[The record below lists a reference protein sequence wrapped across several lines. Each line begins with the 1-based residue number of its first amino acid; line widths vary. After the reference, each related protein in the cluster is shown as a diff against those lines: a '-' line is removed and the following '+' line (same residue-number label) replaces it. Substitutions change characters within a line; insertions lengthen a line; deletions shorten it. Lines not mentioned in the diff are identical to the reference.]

1 MDLLAFLK
9 DSVTKDVSDIFIVAG
24 KPLSYKV
31 GTILHSYDD
40 ERLSPEK
47 TNLLITEIYQMAD
60 NRNTDRLLKNG
71 DDDFSFSL
79 TGISRFRVS
88 AYKQRGSLAAVI
100 RVVALTLPNPT
111 KLHIPDFVL
120 DLANIPRGMI
130 LVSGPSGCGKST
142 PLPCLIDIINEQRAG
157 HIITLEDPI
166 EFLHPHKASIVSQR
180 EIEMDT
186 VSYPSAL
193 RAALRQNPDVILIG
207 ELRDPQSISI
217 ALTAAETGH
226 LVISTLHTLGAANSM
241 DRLVDA
247 FEPSQQQQVRMQ
259 LSMVLQAVVS
269 QQLVPTISNDVFP
282 VFEVM
287 LCNNAI
293 RNMIRD
299 GRTHQID
306 SVIFS
311 SSASGM
317 VSMDTS
323 LIDLYKRGMI
333 TAQEAELRSLS
344 PEQLVRQLND
354 VK

>member
-1 MDLLAFLK
+1 
-9 DSVTKDVSDIFIVAG
+9 
-24 KPLSYKV
+24 
-31 GTILHSYDD
+31 
-40 ERLSPEK
+40 
-47 TNLLITEIYQMAD
+47 
-60 NRNTDRLLKNG
+60 
-71 DDDFSFSL
+71 
-79 TGISRFRVS
+79 
-88 AYKQRGSLAAVI
+88 
-100 RVVALTLPNPT
+100 
-111 KLHIPDFVL
+111 
-120 DLANIPRGMI
+120 
-130 LVSGPSGCGKST
+130 
-142 PLPCLIDIINEQRAG
+142 
-157 HIITLEDPI
+157 
-166 EFLHPHKASIVSQR
+166 
-180 EIEMDT
+180 
-186 VSYPSAL
+186 
-193 RAALRQNPDVILIG
+193 
-207 ELRDPQSISI
+207 
-217 ALTAAETGH
+217 
-226 LVISTLHTLGAANSM
+226 
-241 DRLVDA
+241 
-247 FEPSQQQQVRMQ
+247 MQ

>member
-1 MDLLAFLK
+1 MDLNLFLK
-9 DSVTKDVSDIFIVAG
+9 DSVEKGVSDIFIVAG
-24 KPLSYKV
+24 KPLCYKV
-31 GTILHSYDD
+31 GSHIETVGDS
-40 ERLSPEK
+40 RLSPSE
-47 TNLLITEIYQMAD
+47 TNTLITAIYEMA
-60 NRNTDRLLKNG
+60 NHRSTDRLFKNG

-79 TGISRFRVS
+79 VGVSRFRVS

-100 RVVALTLPNPT
+100 RVVALTLPEPE
-111 KLHIPDFVL
+111 KLHIPKYVL
-120 DLANIPRGMI
+120 DLADIPRGMI
-130 LVSGPSGCGKST
+130 LVSGPSGSGKST
-142 PLPCLIDIINEQRAG
+142 TLACLIDIINETRSG

-166 EFLHPHKASIVSQR
+166 EYLHPHKSSIVSQR

-186 VSYPSAL
+186 VSYPSSL

-207 ELRDPQSISI
+207 ELRDPQSIAI

-226 LVISTLHTLGAANSM
+226 LVISTLHTLGSANSV

-247 FEPSQQQQVRMQ
+247 FEPSQQTQVRMQ

-269 QQLVPTISNDVFP
+269 QQLIPTTSGDVIP
-282 VFEVM
+282 AFEVM

-311 SSASGM
+311 GSSSGM

-323 LIDLYKRGMI
+323 LIELYKKGII

-344 PEQLVRQLND
+344 PEQVVQKLREI
-354 VK
+354 K